1 MTPRPESPRKRRV
14 AERIQMEI
22 AEILTREAE
31 DPRLRSLTVT
41 GARVSRDLA
50 SARVWVSGRMAPA
63 DETAILAALEHAAP
77 YFRTL
82 LAPRLGLRIVP
93 TLRFEFD
100 HTMEAGLRIEELL
113 REIKDQDDKD
123 A

>member
-63 DETAILAALEHAAP
+63 DEAAILAALEHAAP